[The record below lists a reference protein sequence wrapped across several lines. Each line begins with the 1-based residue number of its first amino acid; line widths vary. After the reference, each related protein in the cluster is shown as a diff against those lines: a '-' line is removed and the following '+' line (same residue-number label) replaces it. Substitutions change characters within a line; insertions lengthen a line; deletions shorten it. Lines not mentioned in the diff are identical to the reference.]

1 MLLVLFHEIGAPK
14 INLFRCFLLSR
25 LGLREL
31 VGTGCFGR
39 SAELNVQRFGFLVKP
54 GVDFLGFKLLVK
66 IKLDSVRSGLAQTFD
81 VLRLFHAPT
90 RLTQSDLTSV
100 LINVLFLRRCRL
112 GDITRSM
119 CNVSLSRYYNVGGIY
134 LVRRRSALSAS
145 VSFMSTLDPP
155 RYLAKQPGQ
164 MLTCSAN
171 SLAASKVKWKSTSG

>member
-90 RLTQSDLTSV
+90 RLTQSELTSV

-134 LVRRRSALSAS
+134 LVGQATLGPFSVGELHEYFGSAP
-145 VSFMSTLDPP
+145 VP
-155 RYLAKQPGQ
+155 
-164 MLTCSAN
+164 CE
-171 SLAASKVKWKSTSG
+171 AAWPNAYVLCEQLGRV